1 MEVRLVYVEGFAC
14 PFSDV
19 FFAILFCSFSNL
31 NLEREGGREGEKG
44 KGDVSVTTEGEVLT
58 LFGVT

>member
-31 NLEREGGREGEKG
+31 NLEREGERRRKGEGGCKRDDRG
-44 KGDVSVTTEGEVLT
+44 GGLT